1 MENTRGGGGEE
12 TSPKHSV
19 VLSFRKFDSENEQAP
34 AAPLLAQCPEFP
46 ECYVVVLCNPR
57 HSGSI
62 RAVVRPFGQQ
72 TELGIKV
79 CPPEQTAFME
89 PGRLLCDWVQTR
101 DQWCLLSYCKGERE
115 GMKSEPASEH
125 CSLSLWLNNMET
137 GDADV
142 FMQQKY
148 NKRNSPARLLAH
160 TAPVP

>member
-79 CPPEQTAFME
+79 CPEQTAFME
-89 PGRLLCDWVQTR
+89 PEGSYVIGFRLETSGAYCPIAKGR
-101 DQWCLLSYCKGERE
+101 ER
-115 GMKSEPASEH
+115 A
-125 CSLSLWLNNMET
+125 
-137 GDADV
+137 
-142 FMQQKY
+142 
-148 NKRNSPARLLAH
+148 
-160 TAPVP
+160 